1 MDENQVDE
9 ISIIGHG
16 NVNQKERN
24 KMVFDQI
31 AELERR
37 RQGRSIDKVIDCCTK
52 LGLDG
57 SEVEKYACFHT

>member
-31 AELERR
+31 ADLERR
-37 RQGRSIDKVIDCCTK
+37 RQGRSIDKVIDCCIK